1 MPMARSRYV
10 SLEATP
16 YYHCI
21 GRCVRSAF
29 LWGKDHFSG
38 RDFSHRKAWVVERL
52 AELSE
57 VFSMSVCAYAVM
69 SNHYHVVLHVDRER
83 AEQMSQTEVL
93 SRWSRLFSLHYILDQ
108 LMQGKEQDAAT
119 RHVADELVEQLRA
132 RLYDISWFMR
142 CLNESIARRANA
154 EDQCTGRFWEGRF
167 KSQAILDEA
176 GLLACCAYVDLN
188 PIRAGIADL
197 PENSDYTSIQQRLSA
212 LKKSVN
218 KPAISASR
226 HAKLKVSTET
236 KAPFKIA
243 LHPFGNSLSVAPAQ
257 GLPCTASDYFELVDW
272 AARIVRSDKKHAM
285 SSQVP
290 PILNRLGFTPEEFA
304 KNMRAKAMTRGT
316 VIAQADRLRAYAE
329 HLKKRC
335 VVGIVISARCVGP
348 ALKAQ
353 ELFLVPY
360 VDRSNSKIQRTSTLK
375 SNK

>member
-21 GRCVRSAF
+21 GRCVRRAF

-93 SRWSRLFSLHYILDQ
+93 ARWSRLFSLPYILDQ
-108 LMQGKEQDAAT
+108 LMQGKDQDAAT
-119 RHVADELVEQLRA
+119 RRVANELVEQIRT

-197 PENSDYTSIQQRLSA
+197 PENSDYTSIQQRLSE
-212 LKKSVN
+212 LKKPEN
-218 KPAISASR
+218 KRSASIGSR
-226 HAKLKVSTET
+226 VKS
-236 KAPFKIA
+236 KANDEVEILPTVP

-257 GLPCTASDYFELVDW
+257 GLPCTARDYLELVDW
-272 AARIVRSDKKHAM
+272 AARIVRRDKKHAM

-290 PILNRLGFTPEEFA
+290 PILNRLGFSPEEFE
-304 KNMRAKAMTRGT
+304 KTMRAKAMTRGT
-316 VIAQADRLRAYAE
+316 VIAQAARLKAYAA
-329 HLKKRC
+329 HMKKRC
-335 VVGIVISARCVGP
+335 VIGVVMPHCV
-348 ALKAQ
+348 
-353 ELFLVPY
+353 
-360 VDRSNSKIQRTSTLK
+360 
-375 SNK
+375 

>member
-21 GRCVRSAF
+21 GRCVRRAF
-29 LWGKDHFSG
+29 LWGKDSFSG

-69 SNHYHVVLHVDRER
+69 SNHYHVVLHVDRQG
-83 AEQMSQTEVL
+83 AEKMSATEVL
-93 SRWSRLFSLHYILDQ
+93 LRWSRLFNLPYILDQ
-108 LMQGKEQDAAT
+108 FLQGHEQDAAT
-119 RHVADELVEQLRA
+119 RRVVNELVEQLRS
-132 RLYDISWFMR
+132 RLSDISWFMR

-197 PENSDYTSIQQRLSA
+197 PETSDYTSIQQRLRELDHGSM
-212 LKKSVN
+212 KSTLREER
-218 KPAISASR
+218 KPKPRTSPNEENAAF
-226 HAKLKVSTET
+226 V
-236 KAPFKIA
+236 P
-243 LHPFGNSLSVAPAQ
+243 LHPFGNSLNVVPAQ
-257 GLPCTASDYFELVDW
+257 GLPCSARDYIELVDW

-285 SSQVP
+285 SSRAP
-290 PILNRLGFTPEEFA
+290 SILSRLGFSPEEFEKA
-304 KNMRAKAMTRGT
+304 VRAKAMTRGT
-316 VIAQADRLRAYAE
+316 VIAQADRLKAYAE
-329 HLKKRC
+329 HLNKRC
-335 VVGIVISARCVGP
+335 VYGV
-348 ALKAQ
+348 ALPCS
-353 ELFLVPY
+353 V
-360 VDRSNSKIQRTSTLK
+360 
-375 SNK
+375 